1 MVTDAI
7 LTFLVATVLK
17 FLFCIDFNIFY
28 FWLCWVFIAAGGL
41 SPAAANRSVVVCGL
55 LTAVGP
61 LVAEWAQELW
71 HPGLAA
77 LWQVGSSRHMSC
89 PLPWQADT
97 LGTGPP
103 GKSLNLHFILEYN

>member
-17 FLFCIDFNIFY
+17 FLFCIDFNIF
-28 FWLCWVFIAAGGL
+28 AA
-41 SPAAANRSVVVCGL
+41 SRSVVVCGL